1 MTIGEGRRRGGTW
14 RGCATSRHESF
25 FGSMDGLVRCMRWM
39 ESIYIIGCIVSWP
52 ARKERRLFCQM
63 RTLLGWVLGLRHM
76 VAVSYSSAL
85 PYVRAEC
92 RIHSKLKGSIIGDII
107 RDFFK
112 REHITCKPIPS
123 CKPCKLQ
130 FGPPDQH
137 LRGMED

>member
-1 MTIGEGRRRGGTW
+1 MTMTGGGGTW

-25 FGSMDGLVRCMRWM
+25 FGSMDGLVRCMGWM

-107 RDFFK
+107 RDFLK
-112 REHITCKPIPS
+112 RNISRANLSLHANRANFNLDHRINI
-123 CKPCKLQ
+123 
-130 FGPPDQH
+130 
-137 LRGMED
+137 